1 MRTWAATL
9 AFGATLAVAEPAYKH
24 GVSFFGEFKYPP
36 DFEHFDYVNPNA
48 PKGGLLVLATGAN
61 FNSFTPY
68 LNKGTSVPGVN
79 HSMGSQPFLYD
90 GLFVPSDDEIGTFY
104 GNLAGAVMVADD
116 FSWVRLQLR
125 PEAHWH
131 DGVPITATDVKFTF
145 DHIRENSGFNLQ
157 SAFGMVDSVEIHGE
171 RELTI
176 RLNNINGL
184 NAAVVTSLGK
194 IAILPEHYWRE
205 HDNTRTTQTPALG
218 SGPYRVKDFRQ
229 SRYLLYERV
238 PDYWGRNLGV
248 NRGRHNFDHIR
259 YDYYRDGTVVREAFR
274 KGHVDYRRETDPRY
288 WFNGYDIPARHKGWI
303 VMRQHNFQ
311 YYVGLMRGIVINERR
326 EHLRDRRVREALT
339 LAFDYAWY
347 GRNISQ
353 GFYRPARSHFGPPN
367 FSAVGLPGAAE
378 LALLEPFR
386 DELPQRLF
394 TQAFERGRSE
404 GVGRDRA
411 GLLRARELLR
421 ESGWTVRDG
430 FLRNDDGEPLS
441 LTFLIR
447 SAGERRLILQ
457 YVDQLKRLGFRTI
470 VRMVDSAQFINLMK
484 EFDFDFSFAA
494 LGVAQPPGV
503 EVVSYW
509 HSSNAMLPQT
519 RNLSGI
525 QSAAADEMIMRVLNA
540 RSRDE
545 LSAAQKALDRVLL
558 WNFDIIPLL
567 QVEGP
572 HVVYWDKFGRPPYDA
587 EFRTSFPEAWWYDE
601 EKAARIPSPD

>member
-9 AFGATLAVAEPAYKH
+9 AFGATLAVAAPAYKH

-36 DFEHFDYVNPNA
+36 GFEHFDYVNPNA
-48 PKGGLLVLATGAN
+48 PKGGMLVLATGAN

-68 LNKGTSVPGVN
+68 LNKGISVPGVN

-116 FSWVRLQLR
+116 FSWVRIRLR

-145 DHIRENSGFNLQ
+145 DHIRQNSGFNLQ
-157 SAFGMVDSVEIHGE
+157 SAFGMVDSVEIHGD

-176 RLNNINGL
+176 HLRNINGL

-194 IAILPEHYWRE
+194 IAILPEHYWRQ

-218 SGPYRVKDFRQ
+218 SGPYRVKEFEQ

-248 NRGRHNFDHIR
+248 NRGRHNFDYIR

-274 KGHVDYRRETDPRY
+274 KGLVDYRRETDPRY

-326 EHLRDRRVREALT
+326 ENLKNPRVREALT

-367 FSAVGLPGAAE
+367 FSAVGLPDAAE
-378 LALLEPFR
+378 VALLEPFR

-394 TQAFERGRSE
+394 TQAFDPGRSE
-404 GVGRDRA
+404 GMGRDRA

-430 FLRNDDGEPLS
+430 FLRNDDGDPFS

-457 YVDQLKRLGFRTI
+457 YVDQLKRLGFQTI
-470 VRMVDSAQFINLMK
+470 VRMVDSAQFINIMK
-484 EFDFDFSFAA
+484 DFDFDFSFAA

-601 EKAARIPSPD
+601 AKAARIPSPD